1 MNEGREARLPLVT
14 PDAAATTEQVGE
26 QLARRTQKLLHR
38 SLHLRHLDA
47 GSCNA
52 CDWEIT
58 ATTNAIYDVQRFGID
73 FVASPRHA
81 DAVLVT
87 GPITRNLEIAVRRA
101 YAAMPEPKLVIA
113 VGICACSG
121 AVYPGGYAAGAGVAS
136 VLPVDIYIP
145 GCPPRPQAIL
155 QGLLLAMDRLE
166 QRVSYQEEDGQLTS
180 ELGAGR

>member
-1 MNEGREARLPLVT
+1 MSRIPLPLLGET
-14 PDAAATTEQVGE
+14 PVSTASAEELGK
-26 QLARRTQKLLHR
+26 QLTRRSQSILHR
-38 SLHLRHLDA
+38 SLHLRHLDS

-58 ATTNAIYDVQRFGID
+58 ATTNAIYDIQRFGID

-87 GPITRNLEIAVRRA
+87 GPVTRNLEIAVRRT

-113 VGICACSG
+113 VGVCACSG
-121 AVYPGGYAAGAGVAS
+121 AVFPAGYAAGDGVAA

-145 GCPPRPQAIL
+145 GCPPRPQAII
-155 QGLLLAMDRLE
+155 QGLLLAMDRIA
-166 QRVSYQEEDGQLTS
+166 QRVRYAEHGQAES
-180 ELGAGR
+180 C

>member
-1 MNEGREARLPLVT
+1 MNEGRKASLPVLGQ
-14 PDAAATTEQVGE
+14 DAPAVTEQLGE
-26 QLARRTQKLLHR
+26 QLARRTRKLLRR

-52 CDWEIT
+52 CEWEIT
-58 ATTNAIYDVQRFGID
+58 ATTNAVYDLQRFGID

-87 GPITRNLEIAVRRA
+87 GPITRNLEIAVRRT
-101 YAAMPEPKLVIA
+101 YDAMPEPKLVIA

-121 AVYPGGYAAGAGVAS
+121 AVYQVGYAAGAGVDS
-136 VLPVDIYIP
+136 LLPVDVYIP

-155 QGLLLAMDRLE
+155 HGLLLAMDRLE
-166 QRVSYQEEDGQLTS
+166 QRVRYREE
-180 ELGAGR
+180 AGSAS

>member
-1 MNEGREARLPLVT
+1 MTRIRLPLLG
-14 PDAAATTEQVGE
+14 DAPVSTASAEELGE
-26 QLARRTQKLLHR
+26 QLTRRSQSILHR

-58 ATTNAIYDVQRFGID
+58 ATTNAIYDIQRFGID

-87 GPITRNLEIAVRRA
+87 GPVTRNLQIAVRRT

-113 VGICACSG
+113 VGVCACSG
-121 AVYPGGYAAGAGVAS
+121 AVYPTGYAAGAGVDA
-136 VLPVDIYIP
+136 VLPVDIYVP
-145 GCPPRPQAIL
+145 GCPPRPQAII
-155 QGLLLAMDRLE
+155 QGLLLAMDRLA
-166 QRVSYQEEDGQLTS
+166 QRVRFTEYGQDF
-180 ELGAGR
+180 GC